1 MIVLSYQY
9 ITSQNNG
16 NYFIKNANVN
26 DSNANF
32 GTAFYGGDIAFYASS
47 RSKSGGDLEFHY
59 GFIDEYGDIIDSK
72 VLGRK
77 VNSKYDEVDMVFS
90 RDYKT
95 VYFTR
100 RSDGGHMELFK
111 AKVSKA
117 GAWSKI
123 TRLPFNRSN
132 ISIGHP
138 ALSNSDKVLYFSSD
152 MPGSKGGFDIFKVR
166 ILSENTYGKPKRLGS
181 KVNTE
186 GNETTPFILGST
198 LYFSSDGRGGLGGL
212 DIFLINLANEY
223 STAKNIGKPINS
235 AQDDYG
241 YVQSRSIGLGYF
253 TSSRTSGK
261 GGDDIYSFQKL
272 DDEIPDAAQND
283 VVAKTD
289 EVTIIPEKGEIKPVI
304 SKKEENTK
312 RARALKAERINKKR
326 REKKK
331 RELEETAK
339 KKAAEEKAIA
349 AKKVIAAKKA
359 AEEKAVAAKKVIAD
373 KKAAEEKAVAAKK
386 VIADKKAAEEKAV
399 AAKKVIADKKAAEEK
414 AVAAK
419 KVIADKKAAEEKAI
433 AAKKVIAAK
442 KAAEEKAVAAKK
454 VIADKKAAE
463 EKAIAAKK
471 VIAAKKAA
479 EEKAV
484 AAKKVIAAKK
494 AAEEKAVAVV
504 EKTIVEET
512 PKPKQKNVLKK
523 KPRYITAYELCQ
535 FQFDNL
541 NSVYFDFKKSYVNAK
556 IANEVDK
563 LIRIMK
569 RCPNI
574 VAIVSSHTDSRSS
587 AAFNIK
593 LSQRRSDAIVNYIL
607 RNSNLT
613 TRRVKSVGYGE
624 TKLRNKCTDG
634 VWCSEAEHKVNR
646 RTQFESRNY

>member
-90 RDYKT
+90 RNYKT

-454 VIADKKAAE
+454 VIA
-463 EKAIAAKK
+463 
-471 VIAAKKAA
+471 
-479 EEKAV
+479 
-484 AAKKVIAAKK
+484 AKK